1 MPDYKVGDV
10 VIHTA
15 TETRMAVEKVKSD
28 EVYCAWK
35 AGDKFDSRWFPSA
48 TVRQAYSPP
57 KAAAPPAKKAP
68 AAKPAK
74 AKKAKPA
81 QKAKSASQPAHS
93 ASSHAP
99 KEPEGS
105 GS

>member
-1 MPDYKVGDV
+1 MPVYKVGDV

-48 TVRQAYSPP
+48 TVHPVAGTAR
-57 KAAAPPAKKAP
+57 AAAPPDKKRPPAKKA
-68 AAKPAK
+68 KAK
-74 AKKAKPA
+74 AKKARP
-81 QKAKSASQPAHS
+81 AKSTKKAVAAQGASEPA
-93 ASSHAP
+93 
-99 KEPEGS
+99 KDTGS
-105 GS
+105 